1 MRNILTSAAA
11 DIATGLA
18 ALALFVLGDNYL
30 HLGADLRTTVIVL
43 ALLYL
48 CAGLVR
54 GHTRP
59 ENAWLKGL
67 LVSSGASVVL
77 LILGWDS
84 LHHPVLALLLLIAN
98 VFAVCGVRVRH
109 FLAARS
115 AMRGGVM
122 ALASLAALV
131 VLAVTAIPA
140 LATRVAT
147 RRMSAPAPTFSIG
160 RLDGTAV
167 SSSGLRGRVVVLDFW
182 ATWCPA
188 CRRELPELEKVYRRY
203 KGNSMVAFWAVDVQK
218 DGETPEKARDFM
230 KQAGYTL
237 PVACGSEKSLGGL
250 HLEGFPSLIVID
262 KSGRVRLV
270 HTGYDGSEQLQANLS
285 GEIQT
290 LLAERP

>member
-1 MRNILTSAAA
+1 MRSILTSGAA
-11 DIATGLA
+11 DILTGLA
-18 ALALFVLGDNYL
+18 ALVLFVVGDNYF
-30 HLGADLRTTVIVL
+30 HLGADLRTTLIVL
-43 ALLYL
+43 ALLCL

-54 GHTRP
+54 GNGRP

-147 RRMSAPAPTFSIG
+147 RRMSAPAPTFSIS

-167 SSSGLRGRVVVLDFW
+167 SSSSLRGRVVVLDFW

-188 CRRELPELEKVYRRY
+188 CRRELPELEKVYRRHQ
-203 KGNSMVAFWAVDVQK
+203 GNSMVAFWAVDVQK